1 MVRAEQVTEPVAY
14 HGEGPVWSDRWG
26 GLRWVDMLA
35 GDVLSLGPDGRVDR
49 RHVGL
54 GGWCQTPK
62 KLRWAAHN
70 AWSEACQ
77 DTDFEKNTS
86 HLESRRQSG
95 LVAVAVR

>member
-1 MVRAEQVTEPVAY
+1 MRAEQVTEPVAY

-54 GGWCQTPK
+54 
-62 KLRWAAHN
+62 
-70 AWSEACQ
+70 
-77 DTDFEKNTS
+77 
-86 HLESRRQSG
+86 ESRRQSG